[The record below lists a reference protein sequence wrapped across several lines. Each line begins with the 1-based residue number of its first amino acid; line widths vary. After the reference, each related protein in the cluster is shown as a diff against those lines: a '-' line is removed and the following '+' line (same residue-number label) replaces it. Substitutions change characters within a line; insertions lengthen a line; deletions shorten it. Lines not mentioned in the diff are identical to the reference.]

1 MSRHTKKQPP
11 KNAGRS
17 SQAPLASI
25 SEADTIDIN
34 GTTRQ
39 WCLEMLM
46 GKRDLNSVLADM
58 EKLLEADREAG
69 EDNFQLSIFGLLF
82 NVPIPIKVALWS
94 G

>member
-1 MSRHTKKQPP
+1 
-11 KNAGRS
+11 
-17 SQAPLASI
+17 
-25 SEADTIDIN
+25 
-34 GTTRQ
+34 
-39 WCLEMLM
+39 M